1 MANIDLYN
9 GHKLFAATAVVVLS
23 HCNHCCSAPSVLVR
37 GTLIFLPL
45 HRSEASETR
54 AAAR

>member
-9 GHKLFAATAVVVLS
+9 GHKMFAATAVVVLS

-37 GTLIFLPL
+37 GTLVFLPL